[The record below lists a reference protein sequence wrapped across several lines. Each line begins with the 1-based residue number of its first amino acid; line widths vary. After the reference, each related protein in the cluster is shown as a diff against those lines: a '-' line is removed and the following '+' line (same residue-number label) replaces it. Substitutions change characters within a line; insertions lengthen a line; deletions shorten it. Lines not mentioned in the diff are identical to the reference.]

1 MQPQQI
7 LAEIERL
14 ARTHLDAGE
23 RIDARGPLRPDMRL
37 VEELELDSLDL
48 TSLAIE
54 VEDHFRITLD
64 AEEEEHIETLGDLVA
79 AIGRQLDGRDP
90 R

>member
-1 MQPQQI
+1 MQPQRI
-7 LAEIERL
+7 LVEIERL

-23 RIDARGPLRPDMRL
+23 RIDARGTLRPDMRL

-64 AEEEEHIETLGDLVA
+64 AEEEERIETLGDLVA